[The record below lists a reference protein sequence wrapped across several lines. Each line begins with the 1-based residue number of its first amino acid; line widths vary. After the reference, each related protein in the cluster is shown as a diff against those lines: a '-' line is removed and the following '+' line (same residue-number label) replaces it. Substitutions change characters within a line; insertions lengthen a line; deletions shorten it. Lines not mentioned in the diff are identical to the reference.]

1 LADGKKQ
8 ARITALGGIDHNGI
22 LRTGTPDDAK
32 EQVLEAVKEAG
43 FERFIVA
50 PGCVVT
56 VDTPPENLVAV
67 RDAVR
72 EIDLYSDE

>member
-1 LADGKKQ
+1 
-8 ARITALGGIDHNGI
+8 GI

-32 EQVLEAVKEAG
+32 EQVLKAVEDAG
-43 FERFIVA
+43 FKRLIVA

-72 EIDLYSDE
+72 EIDPYSDE